1 VPVPVPPKLHVKDF
15 ERTTL
20 LPRHVRLVPALAEA
34 YFAYEGPMDERE
46 LIAFTREVDRAISTA
61 SKTLRFGL
69 KLMLDVISLSPP
81 FLLGKV
87 STFGSLTLDDRAT
100 LLHRLER
107 SKIVPLALVFVAWKT
122 LLTMIFFEDDR
133 GMKALGY
140 PGPERTRYLT
150 LAKAP

>member
-1 VPVPVPPKLHVKDF
+1 MPVSLHVKDF

-20 LPRHVRLVPALAEA
+20 KPRHVRLMPALAEA
-34 YFAYEGPMDERE
+34 YFAYEGPMDERK
-46 LIAFTREVDRAISTA
+46 LAAFAREVDRAISTA

-81 FLLGKV
+81 FLLGKL
-87 STFGSLTLDDRAT
+87 STFGDLPLEDRAK

-107 SKIVPLALVFVAWKT
+107 SRIVPLALVFVAWKT
-122 LLTMIFFEDDR
+122 LLTMLFFENDV
-133 GMKALGY
+133 GLEALGY
-140 PGPERTRYLT
+140 PGPERKRYLS

>member
-1 VPVPVPPKLHVKDF
+1 MAKPLLHVADYP
-15 ERTTL
+15 RTTFGARH
-20 LPRHVRLVPALAEA
+20 LPIVVALAEGF
-34 YFAYEGPMDERE
+34 FAHDGPLEPAR
-46 LIAFTREVDRAISTA
+46 LARFAVDVDGAISTA

-81 FLLGKV
+81 FLLGKL
-87 STFGSLTLDDRAT
+87 STFGELTLDDRAT

-122 LLTMIFFEDDR
+122 LLTMLFFENDV
-133 GMKALGY
+133 GLKALGY
-140 PGPERTRYLT
+140 PGPERKRYLS